1 MKMRI
6 LIFGAGRVGT
16 NLATFLEKKHDV
28 TIVDID
34 KDVCDRLASESNLKV
49 VHGDTTDPA
58 LLDELKLG
66 DADFIF
72 AVTGHEEANFLIALY
87 AKHAKCK
94 RVICRASE
102 PKYSR
107 LMQRLEVEP
116 LLPEWTLARE
126 LASMVMHPVITLL
139 LDPRFSQ
146 IELLE
151 KAVPGNMEGK
161 TVAEVAQKENA
172 AIAAIY
178 DGEKFHPAE
187 PDFELK
193 KNMKIVYVKHN
204 KK

>member
-1 MKMRI
+1 MKI

-28 TIVDID
+28 TIVDIN
-34 KDVCDRLASESNLKV
+34 KDVCDRLASESDFKV
-49 VHGDTTDPA
+49 IHGDTTDPA

-66 DADFIF
+66 ETDFIF

-87 AKHAKCK
+87 AKQEKCK

-102 PKYSR
+102 PKYSK
-107 LMQRLEVEP
+107 LMQRLDVEP

-139 LDPRFSQ
+139 LDPKFSQ
-146 IELLE
+146 IEIME
-151 KAVPGNMEGK
+151 KVVPGGMDGK
-161 TVAEVAQKENA
+161 TVAEVAKKEHA
-172 AIAAIY
+172 AIAAVY
-178 DGEKFHPAE
+178 DGEMFHPAE
-187 PDFELK
+187 PDFVLH

-204 KK
+204 TKK

>member
-1 MKMRI
+1 MKI

-28 TIVDID
+28 TIVDLD
-34 KDVCDRLASESNLKV
+34 KEVCDRLASESDLKV
-49 VHGDTTDPA
+49 IHGDTTDPA

-66 DADFIF
+66 EADFIF

-87 AKHAKCK
+87 AKQAKCK

-102 PKYSR
+102 PKYSK
-107 LMQRLEVEP
+107 LMQRLDVEP

-151 KAVPGNMEGK
+151 KNVPGNMEGK
-161 TVAEVAQKENA
+161 TVAEVAKKENA
-172 AIAAIY
+172 AIAAVY
-178 DGEKFHPAE
+178 DGEMFHPAE
-187 PDFELK
+187 PDLELK

>member
-1 MKMRI
+1 MKL

-28 TIVDID
+28 TIVEIN
-34 KDVCDRLASESNLKV
+34 KDVCDRLASESNFHV
-49 VHGDTTDPA
+49 ICGDTTDPE

-66 DADFIF
+66 EADFIF

-102 PKYSR
+102 PKYSK
-107 LMQRLEVEP
+107 LMQRLGVEP

-139 LDPRFSQ
+139 LDPQFSQ
-146 IELLE
+146 IEMLE
-151 KAVPGNMEGK
+151 KEVSGSLDGK
-161 TVAEVAQKENA
+161 SIADASKKEKA
-172 AIAAIY
+172 TIAAIY
-178 DGEKFHPAE
+178 DGEQFQPAS
-187 PDFELK
+187 PDLVLK
-193 KNMKIVYVKHN
+193 KGMKIVYVKHN
-204 KK
+204 PK